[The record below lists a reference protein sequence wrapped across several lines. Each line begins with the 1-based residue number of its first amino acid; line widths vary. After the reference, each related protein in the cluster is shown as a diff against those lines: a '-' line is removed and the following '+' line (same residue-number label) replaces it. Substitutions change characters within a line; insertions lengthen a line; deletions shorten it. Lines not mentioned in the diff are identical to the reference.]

1 MLFLKYKKVSSI
13 LRELVAFALL
23 NPYDPI
29 LIKKLK
35 GWVI

>member
-1 MLFLKYKKVSSI
+1 MVIMFSI

-29 LIKKLK
+29 LIIKLK